1 MGRVLIVDDDPVA
14 LEVARESLVSAGFD
28 VDVREEALGT
38 SHWVLEN
45 QPDWVLLDVMM
56 PALSGADLARL
67 ISRSGR
73 VGVVLYSSKS
83 LRELEDL
90 AVATGAIGFIR
101 KGSTPQL
108 LSAKFLEIVTRARV
122 AHGSAK

>member
-1 MGRVLIVDDDPVA
+1 MGRALIVDDDPVA

-45 QPDWVLLDVMM
+45 QPEWVLLDVMM